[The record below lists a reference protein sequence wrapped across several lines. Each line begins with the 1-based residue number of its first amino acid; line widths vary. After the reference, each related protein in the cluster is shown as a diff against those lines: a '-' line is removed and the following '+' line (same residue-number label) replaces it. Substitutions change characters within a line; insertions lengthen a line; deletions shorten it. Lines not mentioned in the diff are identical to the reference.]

1 VIFTSNQCYMT
12 TTLVYFRYQ
21 HEISVRF
28 FFLSEKKFPY
38 VLLLKKPNVNMCASF
53 QEISKR
59 YSILS
64 EKKLPYTCRKTKSKC
79 LHLCK
84 KFLRYFFFLLG
95 KKLSYGLRLEKP
107 NLKYLFERNFQI
119 FCFVLNKT
127 FIDHMVLVLEKRYTL

>member
-1 VIFTSNQCYMT
+1 MT

-21 HEISVRF
+21 HEISVR

-59 YSILS
+59 FLFCQKRNFHIVLHC
-64 EKKLPYTCRKTKSKC
+64 TCRKTKSKC

-84 KFLRYFFFLLG
+84 KFLRYFFLLG